1 MYYVCAV
8 GESESNSD
16 SSDDDEMGSVEE
28 IVEPREYLQQAMRGY
43 RRGEGLHQMRAA
55 YHNLR
60 ERSQQRQLQVV
71 AAQRSI
77 STSRWVYVYT
87 SLLLRVSH
95 YCLYMHTVV
104 WSTSLRMVS

>member
-1 MYYVCAV
+1 MCVCVTDCVTV
-8 GESESNSD
+8 GESESNE
-16 SSDDDEMGSVEE
+16 SSDDDDDDDEEEEGGPVEE

-71 AAQRSI
+71 DHDQRST
-77 STSRWVYVYT
+77 STSSR
-87 SLLLRVSH
+87 
-95 YCLYMHTVV
+95 
-104 WSTSLRMVS
+104 